1 MVYVKA
7 VTSAA
12 TATTRVSPVPLLI
25 LQVSLK
31 FRVFVFPTSSQARD
45 LQEPLILVSLL
56 LLLLAQI
63 AEICDLKGFEV
74 QRLSS

>member
-12 TATTRVSPVPLLI
+12 TATTRVPPVPLLI

-31 FRVFVFPTSSQARD
+31 FRVFVSLQAHK
-45 LQEPLILVSLL
+45 LGTYKNL
-56 LLLLAQI
+56 
-63 AEICDLKGFEV
+63 
-74 QRLSS
+74 